1 MRINQVKKTLR
12 DGGLSIGTMV
22 FEFNTTGIG
31 RLAAASGAEFVLF
44 DMEHTGWSV
53 ETIRMLLATSVSAN
67 TVPLVRIPATDYQFV
82 ARVLDMGAMG
92 IMVPMVQDAE
102 QARNLVNFAKYPPV
116 GHRGGAFGISHDN
129 YEDGPAV
136 DKMTSANDE
145 ILLIAQIETV
155 SGLENVE
162 QIAAVDGIDVLWIG
176 QTDLSNSMGIPAQFE
191 HPDFQAAVDR
201 IVSVARAAGKA
212 AGYMGMSLDE
222 CENLYQKGF
231 RCLAYSGDLWLYQEI
246 LGESI
251 SALRQRTEA

>member
-102 QARNLVNFAKYPPV
+102 QARNLVEFAKYPPV
-116 GHRGGAFGISHDN
+116 GRRGGAFGISHDN
-129 YEDGPAV
+129 YQGGPAV

-145 ILLIAQIETV
+145 TLLIAQIETAK
-155 SGLENVE
+155 GLENVE

-251 SALRQRTEA
+251 SALRQRTET

>member
-1 MRINQVKKTLR
+1 MRTNQVKKTLR

-44 DMEHTGWSV
+44 DMEHTGWSI
-53 ETIRMLLATSVSAN
+53 ETIRMLLATTVAAN
-67 TVPLVRIPATDYQFV
+67 IVPLVRIPATDYQFV
-82 ARVLDMGAMG
+82 ARVLDMGTMG

-102 QARNLVNFAKYPPV
+102 QATNLVQYAKYPPV
-116 GHRGGAFGISHDN
+116 GRRGGAFGVSHDN
-129 YEDGPAV
+129 YESGDAV

-145 ILLIAQIETV
+145 TLLIAQIETV
-155 SGLENVE
+155 TGLENVE

-176 QTDLSNSMGIPAQFE
+176 QTDLSNSMGIPGQFE

-201 IVSVARAAGKA
+201 VVSVARAAGKA

-222 CENLYQKGF
+222 CDNLYQKGF

-251 SALRQRTEA
+251 SALRQRTE